1 MAEREFPGNSQ
12 RSKEE
17 SGEPRER
24 PRLEKIVDGDVTLKK
39 KSAWGGY
46 LKGAIVFVG
55 TTVVVPMLKDLI
67 TQGSSA
73 LIEGV
78 VYGDDARNRSV
89 GSRIKNDRT
98 SYDRMYGRD
107 RHVGP
112 ERTLSSKARATHDFG
127 ELTLNSRNEGIQI
140 LTTLGELIK
149 EYGSAT
155 VSELY
160 DLVGITGSFT
170 DSKWGW
176 YDLRGAEVRRG
187 RGGFV
192 LEMPKTEP
200 IE

>member
-1 MAEREFPGNSQ
+1 MVDANFPGNSD
-12 RSKEE
+12 KAKAEE
-17 SGEPRER
+17 TTEAR
-24 PRLEKIVDGDVTLKK
+24 PKLEKITEGDAEHIQ
-39 KSAWGGY
+39 KSKWGGY
-46 LKGAIVFVG
+46 LKGALLFVG
-55 TTVVVPMLKDLI
+55 TTVVLPMVKDLVSNG
-67 TQGSSA
+67 TQA
-73 LIEGV
+73 LVDGLI
-78 VYGDDARNRSV
+78 YGEDARNRGV

-98 SYDRMYGRD
+98 PYNRMSGRD
-107 RHVGP
+107 RIVEPDRGL
-112 ERTLSSKARATHDFG
+112 TSKGRATHDFG
-127 ELTLNSRNEGIQI
+127 EITLNSRNEGQLI
-140 LTTLGELIK
+140 LDRLSDLVQ

-187 RGGFV
+187 RGGYV